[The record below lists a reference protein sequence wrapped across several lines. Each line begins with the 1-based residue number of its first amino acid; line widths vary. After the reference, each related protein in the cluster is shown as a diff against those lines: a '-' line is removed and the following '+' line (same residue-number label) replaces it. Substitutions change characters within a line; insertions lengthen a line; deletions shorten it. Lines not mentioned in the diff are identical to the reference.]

1 MIQIKDENGISLIET
16 SLTYKWNSSS
26 SFSQLI
32 YPNIY
37 SLKQN
42 DYQNNKSKFNLKKM
56 VVSLLFRG
64 CIKKY
69 MNNTLTSSRF
79 FMQTCDNNKKLW
91 RKEKI

>member
-26 SFSQLI
+26 SFLQLI

-42 DYQNNKSKFNLKKM
+42 DYQNNKSKFNKKNGGFIIISWM
-56 VVSLLFRG
+56 
-64 CIKKY
+64 Y
-69 MNNTLTSSRF
+69 
-79 FMQTCDNNKKLW
+79 
-91 RKEKI
+91 

>member
-26 SFSQLI
+26 SFLQLI

-37 SLKQN
+37 SLKQTII
-42 DYQNNKSKFNLKKM
+42 KIIKVNLIKKM

>member
-26 SFSQLI
+26 FFLQLI

-42 DYQNNKSKFNLKKM
+42 DYQNNKSKFNKKKWWFHYYFVDVLKN
-56 VVSLLFRG
+56 
-64 CIKKY
+64 I
-69 MNNTLTSSRF
+69 
-79 FMQTCDNNKKLW
+79 W
-91 RKEKI
+91 IIH

>member
-1 MIQIKDENGISLIET
+1 
-16 SLTYKWNSSS
+16 
-26 SFSQLI
+26 
-32 YPNIY
+32 
-37 SLKQN
+37 
-42 DYQNNKSKFNLKKM
+42 M

>member
-37 SLKQN
+37 SLKQTII
-42 DYQNNKSKFNLKKM
+42 KIIKVNLIKKM